1 MLRERLD
8 QPAGAREPLIA
19 VVAGSGLIAR
29 TAAANGA
36 DVLMVLNAGLYRH
49 LGAGSLASFL
59 PFGDPNVQ
67 TLGLLREQVL
77 PRASGCPVVAGV
89 WAGDAAFET
98 DRHLDTLC
106 ELGVSGVTN
115 WPALGFTDGS
125 LRAQFEADGWSLE
138 RERAMLE
145 RAGAKGLIRFA
156 FVFDREQARA
166 CAELGV
172 EALVLNLGLTRA
184 ADDLRERRDRV
195 QHALRQLNELVA
207 GARAAGRTPWTLVFG
222 GPVTAPEDL
231 EPFFRHGGIDGFA
244 GGSVFERLPVE
255 AIVASTVRR
264 FKGAA
269 ARPGRGEARGLGEL
283 LGKSAPMLELFA
295 RLKRVAPHD
304 VNVLIEG
311 ESGTGKELIAT
322 QLHALSPRRSQA
334 FVTLNCGAIPD
345 SLLESEFFG
354 HEKGAFTGADR
365 RRMGK
370 FELAHRG
377 TLFLDEIADL
387 SMHGQVALLRVLQQR
402 EIVRVGGDE
411 AIPADVRVVAA
422 SNRALAE
429 LVRTGAF
436 REDLYF
442 RLNPI
447 TLTAPP
453 LRERLA
459 DLPLL
464 VDAQL
469 ARLKAQLG
477 KELLGLSAGFYDQ
490 LAAHAWPGNVRELQ
504 QVLTQAALLE
514 DGPVLEGREFAPVAA
529 VVAHGT
535 PPTPPWQGGR
545 SATAHG
551 TAQGTP
557 PTPPWQGG
565 RSATAHGTA
574 QGTPPTSPGQGGRT
588 GAGGS
593 PALAPAGGAATPAA
607 GAVTKLDGSPLGPW
621 VQDHT
626 KAGVSRD
633 EWQQLDAIGRWHLL
647 RGEAT
652 DAQRWEAIEV
662 AMVLTRGN
670 KAVAAEM
677 LKVSRPTLYA
687 WLREIGAA
695 DAITARR
702 ERRRLR
708 RRRRKS

>member
-1 MLRERLD
+1 MLKKRLD

-59 PFGDPNVQ
+59 PYGDPNAQ
-67 TLGLLREQVL
+67 TLSLLREQVL

-89 WAGDAAFET
+89 WAGDAELDWDRHFET
-98 DRHLDTLC
+98 LR

-115 WPALGFTDGS
+115 WPAVGFTDGS

-138 RERAMLE
+138 RERSMLE

-166 CAELGV
+166 CADLGA

-184 ADDLRERRDRV
+184 ADDLRERRDRL
-195 QHALRQLNELVA
+195 QHALRQLNDLTA

-269 ARPGRGEARGLGEL
+269 ARPGRGEAHGLGEL

-311 ESGTGKELIAT
+311 ESGTGKELVAT

-345 SLLESEFFG
+345 TLLESEFFG

-411 AIPADVRVVAA
+411 AIPVDVRVVAA
-422 SNRALAE
+422 SNRNLAD

-447 TLTAPP
+447 TLSAPP

-490 LAAHAWPGNVRELQ
+490 LSSHGWPGNVRELQ

-514 DGPVLEGREFAPVAA
+514 DGPVLEGRQFTPVRGTYATNTTPPTPPWQGGRSSTA
-529 VVAHGT
+529 QGTAYGT

-545 SATAHG
+545 GSTAQG
-551 TAQGTP
+551 TAQGV
-557 PTPPWQGG
+557 
-565 RSATAHGTA
+565 A
-574 QGTPPTSPGQGGRT
+574 Q
-588 GAGGS
+588 
-593 PALAPAGGAATPAA
+593 PAA
-607 GAVTKLDGSPLGPW
+607 SAVTRLDGSPLEPW
-621 VQDHT
+621 VMDHV
-626 KAGVSRD
+626 KANVSQE
-633 EWQQLDAIGRWHLL
+633 EWIQLDPIARWNLL
-647 RGEAT
+647 RGDAT
-652 DAQRWEAIEV
+652 DAQRWEAVEV
-662 AMVLTRGN
+662 AMVLTNRN
-670 KAVAAEM
+670 KTLAAEM
-677 LKVSRPTLYA
+677 LKISRRTLYA
-687 WLREIGAA
+687 WLREIGVA
-695 DAITARR
+695 DAMMARR

-708 RRRRKS
+708 RRRRKSGNV